1 MPQPASRHSSAFSLH
16 HLRPTVA
23 VVGASWAA
31 LGIGALSFCIGL
43 WRASSLT
50 LSEKGF
56 YFTVL
61 VLGLYAAI
69 SLQKCV
75 RDRAEGLSVSML
87 YYNISWSILGLSVV
101 LILTGLWNATLALS
115 EKGFYAIAFTLS
127 LFAVVVIQK
136 NARDIQY
143 IDRLLHRM
151 PSEEDGE

>member
-1 MPQPASRHSSAFSLH
+1 M
-16 HLRPTVA
+16 
-23 VVGASWAA
+23 
-31 LGIGALSFCIGL
+31 
-43 WRASSLT
+43 
-50 LSEKGF
+50 
-56 YFTVL
+56 
-61 VLGLYAAI
+61 
-69 SLQKCV
+69 
-75 RDRAEGLSVSML
+75 
-87 YYNISWSILGLSVV
+87 